1 MGWDEMTEEDMEF
14 DIQQRVYHISSDE
27 KIYLSAKRQAE
38 KEHFTAEQII
48 NMVLKREYAGI

>member
-1 MGWDEMTEEDMEF
+1 MTEEDMEF
-14 DIQQRVYHISSDE
+14 DIQQHVYHISSDE